1 MKDFSVV
8 IVHTE
13 HVQYTHSIKLLSSI
27 AKYKIFA
34 FELVKYPIIYPNRL

>member
-1 MKDFSVV
+1 MSAGVMKDFSVV

-27 AKYKIFA
+27 AS
-34 FELVKYPIIYPNRL
+34 